1 MALAQPPPAVVRR
14 EARWNGG
21 AAYSCS
27 TGGAD
32 GSTGDGPWASEA
44 SANIAEVSDGLG
56 LEGEPGRRQHKV
68 ARRTAQRIDFCG
80 VGSL

>member
-1 MALAQPPPAVVRR
+1 MLLVLAQPPPAVVRR

-32 GSTGDGPWASEA
+32 GSTGGDGPWASEA
-44 SANIAEVSDGLG
+44 TANMPS
-56 LEGEPGRRQHKV
+56 PR
-68 ARRTAQRIDFCG
+68 
-80 VGSL
+80 

>member
-1 MALAQPPPAVVRR
+1 VVRR
-14 EARWNGG
+14 EARWNGD

-32 GSTGDGPWASEA
+32 GSTGGDGPWASEA
-44 SANIAEVSDGLG
+44 SANIAVAEVSDDGLG
-56 LEGEPGRRQHKV
+56 LEGRPGSQHEL
-68 ARRTAQRIDFCG
+68 ARRTAERIDFCG